1 MEVSRAQTMY
11 SKIYSKK
18 EILHMYFVF
27 LVQIILQ
34 GNTKVDEGKCLV
46 IEIFLLENDEWF
58 SWSITSLQH

>member
-1 MEVSRAQTMY
+1 MY

-18 EILHMYFVF
+18 EILNMYFVF

-46 IEIFLLENDEWF
+46 IEIFLLENDE
-58 SWSITSLQH
+58 